1 LIFFFVVLAYPF
13 KLGDP
18 EIFMEADLLT
28 SPVHIV
34 PEWYFL
40 FAYAILRAV
49 PNKALGVFLLL
60 ISIISFLFFNLLNN
74 YLTPL
79 KLINKLVVFDFF
91 NIFFCCFGIPF

>member
-1 LIFFFVVLAYPF
+1 MSVLIFLIFFLFILRYPF

-49 PNKALGVFLLL
+49 PNKALGVFLLM
-60 ISIISFLFFNLLNN
+60 IRIVIFFFFNFVNN
-74 YLTPL
+74 YLSPL
-79 KLINKLVVFDFF
+79 NRLNK
-91 NIFFCCFGIPF
+91 